1 MSDDLSPRELSAALR
16 DLAGS
21 GEAPAPTAGAQVRRR
36 AAARRRRRHAAV
48 WGGAAVAAGALVL
61 GLTAGLG
68 GGSGDGSGGRPVP
81 PAAPST
87 RSAAPDATVDLA
99 GRTLVV
105 GDRRLPVSSGSARHP
120 TEPGRMTVVA
130 KHRTKRFTS
139 ESVGLGKEYDVTL
152 PWVLELRG
160 PDGATNYVVAL
171 TYAEQAPGRQDTTR
185 GWIGLRPADAQW
197 LYGHLDPGS
206 VLSVEGRA
214 PGTPAAPR

>member
-1 MSDDLSPRELSAALR
+1 QR
-16 DLAGS
+16 
-21 GEAPAPTAGAQVRRR
+21 
-36 AAARRRRRHAAV
+36 
-48 WGGAAVAAGALVL
+48 AVAAGALVF
-61 GLTAGLG
+61 GLTAGFG
-68 GGSGDGSGGRPVP
+68 GGSGDGGRPVP

-99 GRTLVV
+99 ARTLTV

-130 KHRTKRFTS
+130 KHRTKRFAS

-160 PDGATNYVVAL
+160 PDGATTYVVAM
-171 TYAEQAPGRQDTTR
+171 TYAERAPGRQDTTR
-185 GWIGLRPADAQW
+185 GWIGLRSADARW
-197 LYGHLDPGS
+197 LYGRLARGS

-214 PGTPAAPR
+214 PGTPATPR